1 MISQDEWNKVR
12 QEALDEANKDYYKSF
27 ADYSNETMVS
37 GVMKMI
43 YPYWSYHT
51 YRWFYLTRA
60 AVRHP
65 GLPVTWGKYENY
77 SENGYVP
84 TWMPDIE
91 MNPFVGSILGTTF
104 SLTRN
109 DFSSYYDQL
118 GFVGEMLDYS
128 QRLGFFPGP
137 QFILPIALTPYF
149 SNRKAELSEI
159 EPPIVKSSIN
169 LLAGSNIPLVSEAAT
184 WLKDK
189 VFHENFQD
197 YMTATLLSNKQVES
211 GGTLLV
217 DENGD
222 ALSGVDIWMKIQRG
236 EKLTEQEQF
245 YWNESYREASLV
257 GLLRSQFPIFRLRT
271 EEYKDAYAKVTQ
283 IIEAFTG
290 MSEEQQKELWKNHI
304 QPSDVMGGYSLE
316 LKQALDEM
324 WQWKIM
330 LGRGTILMP
339 PDVQDI
345 KIHIDEYYNL
355 VRDYQAERLE
365 RQSTIDDNFL
375 QLDTTQAITGSE
387 WRSQYS
393 DNWSTYSD
401 RVEGLKL
408 SDRFKDI
415 EELLSPA
422 GQLEI
427 AERLGFS
434 VPARYPLE
442 EAIDYYF
449 DIELEMKADPVTGEE
464 DYDYTGFWLKR
475 EAVRMALTDE
485 QRVEFDNY
493 ISKYQTPMEQV
504 FKYAYNTYIRGYMGV
519 NRIILNEF
527 TDDEKTIIKKFY
539 ASSTTMLEREQIRNI
554 ETKGGTKLISTY
566 ERMVSQARENLR
578 LATPKLDFYLY
589 AFGYL
594 GNVTDL
600 KTDAAKAL
608 AVAWEADRESI
619 LSVIR

>member
-1 MISQDEWNKVR
+1 
-12 QEALDEANKDYYKSF
+12 
-27 ADYSNETMVS
+27 
-37 GVMKMI
+37 
-43 YPYWSYHT
+43 
-51 YRWFYLTRA
+51 
-60 AVRHP
+60 
-65 GLPVTWGKYENY
+65 
-77 SENGYVP
+77 
-84 TWMPDIE
+84 
-91 MNPFVGSILGTTF
+91 
-104 SLTRN
+104 
-109 DFSSYYDQL
+109 
-118 GFVGEMLDYS
+118 
-128 QRLGFFPGP
+128 
-137 QFILPIALTPYF
+137 
-149 SNRKAELSEI
+149 
-159 EPPIVKSSIN
+159 
-169 LLAGSNIPLVSEAAT
+169 
-184 WLKDK
+184 
-189 VFHENFQD
+189 
-197 YMTATLLSNKQVES
+197 MTATLLSNKQVES

-589 AFGYL
+589 VFGYL

-619 LSVIR
+619 LSSIR